1 MTVKVLV
8 VDDSK
13 FYRHRLCEIL
23 NLEGNFEVVGTAGS
37 GEQAIEKTLELAPDV
52 ITMDYEMPGM
62 DGIAAIREIMKVRPT
77 PVLMFSSLSYE
88 GSRVSN
94 DAINAGAVGAIAK
107 NFDKISSRDATSN
120 KELTRTI
127 MQAASH
133 SILKDGHKADDFTAR
148 ASDHQANDFHRED
161 APVSRVLKKAIT
173 RDSKCDK
180 EDLDVSQFDLIL
192 MGSSTGGPVALK
204 RILERVNSNFSVP
217 IIVVQHMPMSFT
229 EAFSK
234 RLDQVCNVSVKE
246 ACDGDVIKKGSVLVA
261 PGGHQLVMGSRHS
274 KTVRVIEEGN
284 RSSYCPS
291 VDVCFNS
298 VAEMFRGKVLAII
311 LTGMGSDGLK
321 GVQSLKNMGATIWA
335 QDEESCVVYGMP
347 MAVTRANL
355 VDRVL
360 SLGDISERMAGH

>member
-23 NLEGNFEVVGTAGS
+23 NLEDRIEVVGTAGS
-37 GEQAIEKTLELAPDV
+37 GEQAIEKTLELSPDV

-62 DGIAAIREIMKVRPT
+62 DGITAIREIMKLRPT

-107 NFDKISSRDATSN
+107 NFDKMSSRDAASN
-120 KELTRTI
+120 QELTRTI
-127 MQAASH
+127 MRAANH
-133 SILKDGHKADDFTAR
+133 SNLKRDHKVGAFTDQVGDQKTNNSPRHDVPDSTAI
-148 ASDHQANDFHRED
+148 
-161 APVSRVLKKAIT
+161 KKATT
-173 RDSKCDK
+173 RETKSDNN
-180 EDLDVSQFDLIL
+180 DLDVSKFDLIL
-192 MGSSTGGPVALK
+192 MASSTGGPVALK
-204 RILERVNSNFSVP
+204 RILERVNANFSVP
-217 IIVVQHMPMSFT
+217 IIVIQHMPMSFT

-234 RLDQVCNVSVKE
+234 RLDQICDVSVKE
-246 ACDGDVIKKGSVLVA
+246 ACDGDSIKKGSVLVA
-261 PGGHQLVMGSRHS
+261 PGGHQLVMAGHHS

-321 GVQSLKNMGATIWA
+321 GAQSLKKMGATIWA
-335 QDEESCVVYGMP
+335 QDEDSCVVYGMP

-360 SLGDISERMAGH
+360 SLADISERMAGH